1 MFHLNSQY
9 FRSDRKNENLKNCKM
24 LNPASVDLIAIGK
37 LHDWNC
43 HASNHIFGDR
53 IAEREHAGH
62 GV

>member
-1 MFHLNSQY
+1 
-9 FRSDRKNENLKNCKM
+9 M